1 MLLEEAESTL
11 ASLVALAGQELQ
23 GLLAGHHLATAD
35 DATVLVLDEV
45 LLLEATGGVLGS
57 TVENLGLGTGCDHL
71 GHLIHWTT
79 KFARNH
85 LRLKQTQSCGDN
97 ACNS

>member
-1 MLLEEAESTL
+1 
-11 ASLVALAGQELQ
+11 
-23 GLLAGHHLATAD
+23 
-35 DATVLVLDEV
+35 
-45 LLLEATGGVLGS
+45 VLGS